1 MLSGRKGDGK
11 FTLISHLLHYYFDKQ
26 NYIENENTI
35 KVSAFHE
42 QFLSDTFPNIYYLNG
57 SDFKNVKIEDIRILK
72 NNLLKKPIIEKK
84 RFIILDDVETFNT
97 NSLNGLLK
105 IIEEPGESNYFI
117 LINNSTENLLDT
129 IKSRC
134 LELKIILSEKSRLNI
149 IYFLT

>member
-26 NYIENENTI
+26 NYIENENTF
-35 KVSAFHE
+35 KVSTFHE

-84 RFIILDDVETFNT
+84 RFIILEALGILLCTI
-97 NSLNGLLK
+97 SGLS
-105 IIEEPGESNYFI
+105 PSNC
-117 LINNSTENLLDT
+117 S
-129 IKSRC
+129 IKSA
-134 LELKIILSEKSRLNI
+134 
-149 IYFLT
+149 